1 LPLLAITTSQGQE
14 PSPDILLDQFLDF
27 AASKSLE
34 LYSHQEEA
42 FLEILE
48 GNHVILNT
56 PTGTGK
62 SLVATGAH
70 FAALA
75 QGKRSFYTAPTKAL
89 VSEKFLALREDFSE
103 TQVGMITGDTAINPH
118 APIIACTAEIL
129 AYLALREGADCDA
142 EVVIMDEFHYYSD
155 TERGWAWQIPLL
167 QLPRAQFLLMS
178 ATLGDMTFFEN
189 DLTERT
195 GRSCALITGTTR
207 AVPLSFQYR
216 ETPLHQ
222 SIETVLEQDLAPVYV
237 VYFTQKQAFAAAQAF
252 ASIGVLSASER
263 AKARDIIQDFPFD
276 TPVGK
281 DLKRLVGL
289 GIGVHHGGLLPKY
302 RLMMEQLASWG
313 VLKIICGTDTLG
325 VGINVPIR
333 TVLFSQLCRFD
344 GSKTRIVT
352 AREFHQIAGRA
363 GRRGF
368 DTQGHV
374 WVQAPAHWIE
384 NQQAEKK
391 AVAGAKSK
399 RAAKKKPPERNY
411 VHWNIDTY
419 QRLIQAEPEPL
430 FSNFGINHQMLIST
444 LSRPGDNCAAVNQL
458 LRDNHEPRSRQR
470 KHIRRAVSLY
480 RSLKQAGLVEE
491 VALGQASPAHT
502 EPHPKPLKAVRVSPE
517 LQDNFAL
524 HQPLSLFALE
534 ALWVLKPET
543 HGEVLSVLEAVL
555 ENPMPILWAQENLRR
570 KTALEEMKA
579 QGLDYEARQEKLEQI
594 THPKPLADFLFPAFE
609 IFKQQHPWVGT
620 DQPQP
625 KSVARELFE
634 TQLGFSD
641 YVRLYDLK
649 RSEGLLLRYLVD
661 VYKSLQQNIPVDL
674 ELNLE
679 GEDISADADST
690 SGGGASSDSTSSI
703 DILCQWL
710 HDLIQTVDS
719 DVLADLESLVLGAAD
734 SKADSTATPELSFA
748 QVQRVVRQEMFR
760 WVEALA
766 RRDYQAIPA
775 PLGAMA
781 AEKALTPYWEEHD
794 SIIIDAS
801 ARNLQFFSLETP
813 HETDWQSLAATQTI
827 SDPQGWQEWELEA
840 EISRNGGEISVAC
853 VAIYNKG
860 DL

>member
-1 LPLLAITTSQGQE
+1 MPPLAITTSQGQE

-89 VSEKFLALREDFSE
+89 VSEKFLALRDDFSE
-103 TQVGMITGDTAINPH
+103 TQVG
-118 APIIACTAEIL
+118 
-129 AYLALREGADCDA
+129 
-142 EVVIMDEFHYYSD
+142 
-155 TERGWAWQIPLL
+155 
-167 QLPRAQFLLMS
+167 
-178 ATLGDMTFFEN
+178 
-189 DLTERT
+189 
-195 GRSCALITGTTR
+195 
-207 AVPLSFQYR
+207 
-216 ETPLHQ
+216 
-222 SIETVLEQDLAPVYV
+222 

-263 AKARDIIQDFPFD
+263 AKARDVIQDFPFD

-391 AVAGAKSK
+391 AVAGGKSK
-399 RAAKKKPPERNY
+399 RTAKKKPPERNY

-444 LSRPGDNCAAVNQL
+444 LSRPGDNCAAVKQL

-491 VALGQASPAHT
+491 VALEQASPA
-502 EPHPKPLKAVRVSPE
+502 HPKPLKAVRVSPE

-594 THPKPLADFLFPAFE
+594 TYPKPLADFLFPAFE

-690 SGGGASSDSTSSI
+690 SGDGASSDSTSSI

-734 SKADSTATPELSFA
+734 SKAESTATPELSFA

-813 HETDWQSLAATQTI
+813 HKTDWQSLAATQTI
-827 SDPQGWQEWELEA
+827 CDPQGWQEWELEA
-840 EISRNGGEISVAC
+840 EVSRNGGEISVAC